1 MSVFLVNPQ
10 PSNGHFST
18 KIEIRQGDNRETVIR
33 RLMKMD
39 RGIKDLS
46 KVKLMRFDDPILGP
60 RRVPVLGKEEA
71 EKTAIPE
78 QAVFHINLA
87 ERRVCVT
94 ESGLTRDIGDT
105 IVYLVH

>member
-1 MSVFLVNPQ
+1 MEKTF
-10 PSNGHFST
+10 GST
-18 KIEIRQGDNRETVIR
+18 CIQCCLDELGRYCGLCVDVSSLAGCCTA
-33 RLMKMD
+33 
-39 RGIKDLS
+39 DLS